1 MPKIDVYNM
10 EGKKVS
16 DVELNDNVF
25 GIEPNE
31 AIVHKK
37 EQVEQDKVL

>member
-16 DVELNDNVF
+16 NVELNDNVF

-31 AIVHKK
+31 A
-37 EQVEQDKVL
+37 DST

>member
-25 GIEPNE
+25 GIEPNLSL
-31 AIVHKK
+31 IHI
-37 EQVEQDKVL
+37 

>member
-25 GIEPNE
+25 GIEFDDERINDFQ
-31 AIVHKK
+31 K
-37 EQVEQDKVL
+37 D

>member
-25 GIEPNE
+25 GIEPM
-31 AIVHKK
+31 KR
-37 EQVEQDKVL
+37 

>member
-16 DVELNDNVF
+16 DVEDSNDNVF
-25 GIEPNE
+25 GIEP
-31 AIVHKK
+31 IKPSST
-37 EQVEQDKVL
+37 